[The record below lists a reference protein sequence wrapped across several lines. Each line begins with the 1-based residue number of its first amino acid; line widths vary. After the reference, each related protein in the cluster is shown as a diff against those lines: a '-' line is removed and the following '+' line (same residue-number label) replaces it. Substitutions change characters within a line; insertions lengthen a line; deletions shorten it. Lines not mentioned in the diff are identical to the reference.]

1 MVDECFYRRSFPIVS
16 CVTFST
22 QHPTFEFIP
31 LLPVTTLFRK
41 FYLLLQFLFS
51 GMSWTPL
58 YIHII
63 CLDELAERFV
73 GRVCTIKSE
82 REGITIVA
90 TNVLNFIY
98 NDNFQN
104 SIFQLTDSLPGFLR
118 FFLLFQLIIG

>member
-1 MVDECFYRRSFPIVS
+1 MFLLEELSYS

-41 FYLLLQFLFS
+41 VYLLLQFLFL
-51 GMSWTPL
+51 GVSWTPL

-63 CLDELAERFV
+63 YLDEVAERFV

-98 NDNFQN
+98 YDNFQN
-104 SIFQLTDSLPGFLR
+104 ANSQLTDSLLGFLR